1 MSLVKSSDL
10 DGFRAELRRSLRPLD
25 HKAFEAL
32 RDRVVAA
39 LDDDGRIVVQKARR
53 TEKPDALLEV
63 VCAWT
68 GIDPEPRAAAVALRE
83 IWPFADAPREE
94 ERHMS
99 EPRDETAV
107 LLSAMRQ
114 GERFATVRVLVVP

>member
-10 DGFRAELRRSLRPLD
+10 DGFRAELRRNLRPLD

-39 LDDDGRIVVQKARR
+39 LDGDGRLVVQKARR

-68 GIDPEPRAAAVALRE
+68 GIDPEPRAAAAALRE
-83 IWPFADAPREE
+83 AWPFVDVSREE

-99 EPRDETAV
+99 EARDETAV
-107 LLSAMRQ
+107 LLSAIKQ